1 MSAAPLTLAE
11 LGFSELNGMT
21 PRRVRL
27 LAQAREGN
35 REAFAE
41 MVMPLVPTLYQRARR
56 MTGNVADAEDVRQET
71 LLKAWSRL
79 EQFTGKPAM
88 AGGPVAGDR
97 VEGTDDKVDDFRAWL
112 GRIAGNT
119 SIDVLRQR
127 REGKIL
133 SLDEPHGSDE
143 ETLGNG
149 IPVRE
154 KNPEERYARRELGR
168 MLAGAIRQL
177 PADLRQACLLRDV
190 MQYSS
195 QEVADRLGISV
206 VAVRLR
212 LFRAHRRL
220 RENLEEGARVKARR
234 ARMERER
241 AAANR
246 REKFVAISAA
256 TEFACGD

>member
-11 LGFSELNGMT
+11 LGFSELNGT
-21 PRRVRL
+21 VRRRPSL
-27 LAQAREGN
+27 LAQARQGN

-41 MVMPLVPTLYQRARR
+41 MVLPYMPSLYQRARR
-56 MTGNVADAEDVRQET
+56 VTRNVADAEDVSQEA

-79 EQFTGKPAM
+79 EQFSGKPAA
-88 AGGPVAGDR
+88 AG
-97 VEGTDDKVDDFRAWL
+97 GTDDKTDDFRAWL

-133 SLDEPHGSDE
+133 SLDEPRGSDE
-143 ETLGNG
+143 ETLGGG

-154 KNPEERYARRELGR
+154 ENPEEQYARRELGR
-168 MLAGAIRQL
+168 LLADAIKQL

-220 RENLEEGARVKARR
+220 REKLEDGARQKARR

-241 AAANR
+241 AVAGR
-246 REKFVAISAA
+246 REKFLGLGAA
-256 TEFACGD
+256 AEFACGD

>member
-11 LGFSELNGMT
+11 LGFSELNGMA
-21 PRRVRL
+21 RRRPSL
-27 LAQAREGN
+27 LAQARQGN

-41 MVMPLVPTLYQRARR
+41 MVSPYMPALYQRARR
-56 MTGNVADAEDVRQET
+56 VTGNVADAEDVSQES

-79 EQFTGKPAM
+79 EQFSGKSA
-88 AGGPVAGDR
+88 AADR
-97 VEGTDDKVDDFRAWL
+97 PTTSGGTDDKTDDFRAWL

-133 SLDEPHGSDE
+133 SLDEPRGADE
-143 ETLGNG
+143 ETLGGG
-149 IPVRE
+149 IPVRAE
-154 KNPEERYARRELGR
+154 NPEEQYARRELGR
-168 MLAGAIRQL
+168 MLAEAIKQL

-220 RENLEEGARVKARR
+220 REKLEEGARLKARR
-234 ARMERER
+234 ARVERER
-241 AAANR
+241 AAAER
-246 REKFVAISAA
+246 REKFLPMGAA
-256 TEFACGD
+256 EFACGD